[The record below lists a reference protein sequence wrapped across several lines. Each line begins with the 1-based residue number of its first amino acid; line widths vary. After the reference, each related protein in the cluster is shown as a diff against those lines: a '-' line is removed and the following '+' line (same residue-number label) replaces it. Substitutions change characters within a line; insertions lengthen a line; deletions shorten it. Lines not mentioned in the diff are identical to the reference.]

1 MRLCTTAGLQRTQ
14 TLDRY
19 CSRPTETATDR
30 NKDALYNE
38 LNMLISKT
46 PRQQAVI
53 AGIDANA
60 KMGLEQQSDGL
71 GRCFYPM
78 EQTSYN
84 ENRLIDL
91 CEQTNLIIASTFER
105 NHRRDQ
111 PSARLHPD
119 KEHPLVRSPKI
130 NSCLGRRI
138 RFRPPISSSQHHK
151 MNNGKSGGDGG
162 TSAEMLKSFPPPRIE
177 ARFYNCS
184 PQEAIHGTHVT
195 EPKNYRGTS
204 LLRIMYEIFKR
215 TTLDQLIRHRE
226 ETTSDEQAVFRP
238 GRSMTDHSF
247 FAVDDIM
254 HRTVEQCHVD
264 VILAPSARLF
274 QRCAEAN
281 SAFDSLTKCL
291 WSAPIDYK
299 AKLQVSLSAIRP
311 IMMYGSVTWESG
323 LAVKIT
329 AQIRAADEPGGGAS
343 SNEVAEMAER
353 LSQLLLRPLTIKRLV
368 GMVDIIVFKT
378 RAGPPCTSMML
389 HDNSLFSQKN
399 RDLQSKA
406 DNYRIVR
413 KVRNEKLKKG
423 LVLSLN
429 PPDVRIRAN
438 FRRCDLWNSSC
449 SASLNTTAQT
459 STSAIDS
466 KIERAMVRFFN
477 KAERTSDNDDRLVD
491 LCEQTGL
498 IIASTFKRNH
508 RRHQLTWKGSTFL
521 TLEQQRKRK
530 MKALKLQLDYVLARN
545 VPQLDV

>member
-111 PSARLHPD
+111 P
-119 KEHPLVRSPKI
+119 
-130 NSCLGRRI
+130 
-138 RFRPPISSSQHHK
+138 
-151 MNNGKSGGDGG
+151 
-162 TSAEMLKSFPPPRIE
+162 
-177 ARFYNCS
+177 
-184 PQEAIHGTHVT
+184 
-195 EPKNYRGTS
+195 
-204 LLRIMYEIFKR
+204 
-215 TTLDQLIRHRE
+215 
-226 ETTSDEQAVFRP
+226 
-238 GRSMTDHSF
+238 
-247 FAVDDIM
+247 
-254 HRTVEQCHVD
+254 
-264 VILAPSARLF
+264 
-274 QRCAEAN
+274 
-281 SAFDSLTKCL
+281 
-291 WSAPIDYK
+291 
-299 AKLQVSLSAIRP
+299 
-311 IMMYGSVTWESG
+311 
-323 LAVKIT
+323 VKIT

-368 GMVDIIVFKT
+368 GMVDIIVFKCVQPSVILMEQNTFSIGQFCPPLVDRLLQFGQSLAVESTPSFSRT

-466 KIERAMVRFFN
+466 KIERAMTSAITLCAFCCTAGNTHERSALHQHRKLPYTAAMLMRAKCAFLRQRDRRRRKLWIVSAHAPTET
-477 KAERTSDNDDRLVD
+477 AEDN
-491 LCEQTGL
+491 
-498 IIASTFKRNH
+498 S
-508 RRHQLTWKGSTFL
+508 KGAFYDELNALMSKIPS
-521 TLEQQRKRK
+521 QQVVIVGTDANAK
-530 MKALKLQLDYVLARN
+530 M
-545 VPQLDV
+545 